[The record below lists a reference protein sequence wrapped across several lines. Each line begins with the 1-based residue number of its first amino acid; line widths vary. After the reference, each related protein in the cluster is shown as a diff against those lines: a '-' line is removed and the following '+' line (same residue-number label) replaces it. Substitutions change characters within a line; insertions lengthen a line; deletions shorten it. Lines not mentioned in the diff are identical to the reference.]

1 MYMIEKIVQGGD
13 KMRALLEDSA
23 AILID
28 MQERLVPVMNQKEEV
43 VKNSIQLI
51 TGLNIL
57 EVPIFVTRQY
67 PKGLGDTIP
76 EIKAALGE
84 HQAYDKMSFS
94 IHGDEEIKK
103 ALHESGK
110 KNLFI
115 FGMETHICVAQ
126 SIIDLQEI
134 GYQTYLVSDCTT
146 SRKESDHQVG
156 LKRAAY
162 EGSVI
167 TTKEAALFELLRV
180 AQGDKFKQ
188 ISKLIK

>member
-1 MYMIEKIVQGGD
+1 
-13 KMRALLEDSA
+13 MRALLEDSA

-28 MQERLVPVMNQKEEV
+28 MQERLVPVMNRKEEV
-43 VKNSIQLI
+43 VKNSVQLI
-51 TGLNIL
+51 KGFNIL

-67 PKGLGDTIP
+67 PKGLGETVP
-76 EIKAALGE
+76 EIKEVLGE
-84 HQAYDKMSFS
+84 HQVYDKTSFS
-94 IHGDEEIKK
+94 IQGDEKLRK
-103 ALHESGK
+103 MLHESNK

-115 FGMETHICVAQ
+115 FGMETHICVIQ
-126 SIIDLQEI
+126 SIMDLQEM

-146 SRKESDHQVG
+146 SRKEMDHKIG

-162 EGSVI
+162 EGSII

-180 AQGDKFKQ
+180 AKGDKFKQ